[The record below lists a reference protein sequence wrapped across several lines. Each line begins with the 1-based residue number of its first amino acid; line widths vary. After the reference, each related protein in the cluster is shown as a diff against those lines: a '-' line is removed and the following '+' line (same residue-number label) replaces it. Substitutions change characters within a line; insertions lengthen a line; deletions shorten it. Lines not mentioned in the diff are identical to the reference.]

1 MFQIFFVSLQLKMFN
16 QIKVNSML
24 LVRVKE
30 TGTIAEV
37 EPRFCC
43 GRYTGFCVVN
53 SSTVYSYRD
62 VDILSDVEIEA
73 IKALP
78 EDKIDDSLYHGI
90 KKLRDKLNSVNN
102 SETLGAHIRN
112 ILSPYANIVQ
122 ILQDVRSNADKERT
136 EKIKNFL
143 FNNIDPK
150 ELEENLNH
158 FTDVSHLDEVERID
172 WRATKLAEEYYKK
185 IE

>member
-1 MFQIFFVSLQLKMFN
+1 
-16 QIKVNSML
+16 ML

-37 EPRFCC
+37 KPRFCC
-43 GRYTGFCVVN
+43 GRYTGFRVVN
-53 SSTVYSYRD
+53 SNTVYSYKD
-62 VDILSDVEIEA
+62 VDILNDAEIEA

-78 EDKIDDSLYHGI
+78 ESDIDDDYKHCI
-90 KKLRDKLNSVNN
+90 KKLHDKLNSINN

-112 ILSPYANIVQ
+112 ILGPYANIVQ
-122 ILQDVRSNADKERT
+122 ILQDVRSNTDKERT
-136 EKIKNFL
+136 EEIKDFL

-158 FTDVSHLDEVERID
+158 FIDVSHLDEVERID

-185 IE
+185 SE